1 MMGED
6 KARRCRRQ
14 AGFTLSQVVSGLLV
28 FSVVGAA
35 ITSVL
40 VGTFRSTGFQS
51 RVADAQLDVTT
62 GMALLQDDLR
72 AAGYDP
78 LGNPATN
85 LPGGLMLQQVVS
97 GTTSDSIQFI
107 GDVDGDNLYESL
119 TYAVVSSGAGNTCP
133 AASSPCLMR
142 TEDQWNGAAWT
153 LGTAQPVAG
162 NVTTFTLQFYC
173 VNPCNPGPAA
183 TPAVAPALETAAQV
197 LAAPQRK
204 VTFITVT
211 LSGTGTYR
219 GKTANRTLTS
229 DVALRQSN
237 VLPLCGQYTC

>member
-1 MMGED
+1 MAKQ
-6 KARRCRRQ
+6 KATRCWRQ
-14 AGFTLSQVVSGLLV
+14 AGFTLSEVVSGLLV

-35 ITSVL
+35 ITSVV
-40 VGTFRSTGFQS
+40 VGTFTSTGFQS
-51 RVADAQLDVTT
+51 RAADTQLDVTT

-72 AAGYDP
+72 AAGYYPLGDP
-78 LGNPATN
+78 LNN
-85 LPGGLMLQQVVS
+85 LPLPMLQQAVS

-107 GDVDGDNLYESL
+107 GDVNGDNLYERI
-119 TYAVVSSGAGNTCP
+119 TYAVVASGSSNSCP

-142 TEDQWNGAAWT
+142 TQDQWTGAAWT

-162 NVTTFTLQFYC
+162 NVTTFTLKFYC

-183 TPAVAPALETAAQV
+183 PAVAPTLETAAQV
-197 LAAPQRK
+197 LTAPQRK

-211 LSGTGTYR
+211 LSGTGTYK

-229 DVALRQSN
+229 DVAVRQSN
-237 VLPLCGQYTC
+237 VLPACGQITC